1 MPDLGER
8 ITRDLT
14 TRYVTVLGVLGVV
27 ALLSFFALAR
37 IVTDAGD
44 SAELVQLTG
53 EQRVLVQKAVF
64 ETHRFLVS
72 SGEERQ
78 TARKSLASVLDDL
91 EAGHQRIFFSG
102 SRPLSEPAH
111 EVLSAPPWNLD
122 REMKDFVRFGRAI
135 LSLPDSVEG
144 HKTNLAGI
152 ALKAANPLMSGLD
165 EASSRFRRDAAG
177 QLGGVV
183 TVQGTSLFIA
193 LGLLVLSALGVFR
206 PMVLR
211 LKADFA
217 ERSEA
222 SARLRESEARLWRIL
237 EESPVGVSV
246 SRRRD
251 GKVVFAN
258 SRFTDIIGM
267 SRDEFLGSAAR
278 EHYVDDAQRQV
289 VLAILRR
296 DGRLDDAEVE
306 FRRKN
311 GSPFWSLLTIR
322 PLEFEDEPVN
332 LAWIYDITERKAAE
346 QQILLAAKV
355 LETVTE
361 AVVITDADNRIIFVN
376 PAFTTITEYSKD
388 EVRGKNPS
396 FLRSG
401 RHDPEFYANL
411 WKVLAET
418 GHWEGEIWNRRKSG
432 AFYAEWLSI
441 NALRDVSGAITHFV
455 AVFSDITHRKEDEE
469 RIWRQANYDAL
480 TGLPNR
486 SLFLDRLSQAVR
498 QAKRDKKYFA
508 LMFLDLDGFKAVND
522 TLGHAAGDVLLQ
534 QTATRLYQCM
544 RATDTLARLAGDE
557 FVVILEG
564 VHGRDDPAVVAGK
577 ILTSLAV
584 PYELDAGTAHVRGS
598 LGIALYPDDAS
609 DGPALIR
616 RADAAMYAVKRG
628 GKNSFLFAGDL
639 PPDA

>member
-1 MPDLGER
+1 MPDHGER

-14 TRYVTVLGVLGVV
+14 IRYITVLAVLGVV

-37 IVTDAGD
+37 IVTDAGE
-44 SAELVQLTG
+44 SSELVQLTG
-53 EQRVLVQKAVF
+53 EQRVLVQQAVF
-64 ETHRFLVS
+64 ETHRFLVA
-72 SGEERQ
+72 SGEDRVA
-78 TARKSLASVLDDL
+78 ARRSLASVLDGL
-91 EAGHQRIFFSG
+91 EAGHQRLFFADA
-102 SRPLSEPAH
+102 RFLSPPAR
-111 EVLSAPPWNLD
+111 EVLTASPWNLD
-122 REMKDFVRFGRAI
+122 REMRDFVRFGRAI
-135 LSLPDSVEG
+135 LSLPDSAEG

-152 ALKAANPLMSGLD
+152 TLKAAKPLMSGLD
-165 EASSRFRRDAAG
+165 EVSSRFRRDAAG
-177 QLGGVV
+177 QLNEVV
-183 TVQGTSLFIA
+183 TVQGTSLFVA
-193 LGLLVLSALGVFR
+193 LGLLLLSAVGVFR
-206 PMVLR
+206 PMVKR
-211 LKADFA
+211 LKADIT

-222 SARLRESEARLWRIL
+222 AARLAESEARLWRML

-267 SRDEFLGSAAR
+267 SREEFLGSKAR

-289 VLAILRR
+289 VLAMLRR

-311 GSPFWSLLTIR
+311 GSPFWSLLTIH
-322 PLEFEDEPVN
+322 PLDFENEPVN

-376 PAFTTITEYSKD
+376 PAFTTITEYTKE

-396 FLRSG
+396 FLSSG
-401 RHDPEFYANL
+401 RHDPEFYAGL
-411 WKVLAET
+411 WQVLSVS
-418 GHWEGEIWNRRKSG
+418 GHWAGEIWNRRKSG

-486 SLFLDRLSQAVR
+486 SLFVDRLNQAVR
-498 QAKRDKKYFA
+498 QSKRDKKRFA

-534 QTATRLYQCM
+534 QTAARLHQCM

-564 VHGRDDPAVVAGK
+564 VHDRDNPALVAGK
-577 ILTSLAV
+577 ILATLSK
-584 PYELDAGTAHVRGS
+584 PYDLEVGTAHVRGS
-598 LGIALYPDDAS
+598 IGIALYPEDAA

-616 RADAAMYAVKRG
+616 RADTAMYAVKRR
-628 GKNSFLFAGDL
+628 GKNSFLFAGDF
-639 PPDA
+639 PPEA